1 MKKTDPNSDSNND
14 RFREQPRAINFSISN
29 RGEQRNQ
36 DGDTKSKDT
45 DFENDTASASWFIP
59 GHNTHYHQRSA
70 ALKLISPS
78 KAVGGPAFLL
88 LYLAILLL

>member
-1 MKKTDPNSDSNND
+1 MEKADLDPDSNND

-29 RGEQRNQ
+29 RGEQRTQ
-36 DGDTKSKDT
+36 DGDTKSKHS
-45 DFENDTASASWFIP
+45 DFEKDSASASRFIP

-78 KAVGGPAFLL
+78 KTVGGTAFLL